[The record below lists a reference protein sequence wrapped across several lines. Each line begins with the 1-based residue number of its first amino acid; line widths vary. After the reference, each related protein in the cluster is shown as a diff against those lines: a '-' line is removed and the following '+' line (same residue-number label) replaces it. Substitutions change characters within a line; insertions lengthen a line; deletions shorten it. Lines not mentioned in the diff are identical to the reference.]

1 MQEILIFSTIL
12 APIILAFF
20 ELVKRTIII
29 RKNLIPLAALILG
42 LFIGA
47 IATPFTE
54 LDLVYRL
61 WGGAFAGL
69 SAVGLFEVGSQTKS
83 GA

>member
-20 ELVKRTIII
+20 ELVKRTIAI
-29 RKNLIPLAALILG
+29 RNNLIPLAALILG

-47 IATPFTE
+47 IALPFTE

-61 WGGAFAGL
+61 WAGAFAGL

-83 GA
+83 DA

>member
-1 MQEILIFSTIL
+1 M
-12 APIILAFF
+12 A
-20 ELVKRTIII
+20 V
-29 RKNLIPLAALILG
+29 LILG

-61 WGGAFAGL
+61 WSGAFPGL
-69 SAVGLFEVGSQTKS
+69 SAVGLFEVGSQKKS
-83 GA
+83 DA